1 MLHKIICEVK
11 MLVKIQEGTWCKFY
25 NQNGTNTTCISSDCY
40 GMIIEEVIDERNQLV
55 CTVLVGDELFE
66 IPKEEVCQC

>member
-1 MLHKIICEVK
+1 

-25 NQNGTNTTCISSDCY
+25 NQNGTNTAFLSSDCY
-40 GMIIEEVIDERNQLV
+40 GMVIEEAIDERNQLV

-66 IPKEEVCQC
+66 IPKEEVRQC